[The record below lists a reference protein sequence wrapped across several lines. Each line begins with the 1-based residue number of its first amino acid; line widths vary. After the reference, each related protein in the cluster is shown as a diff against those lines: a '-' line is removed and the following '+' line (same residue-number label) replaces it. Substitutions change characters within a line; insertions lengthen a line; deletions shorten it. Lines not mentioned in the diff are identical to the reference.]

1 MPNSVESLLAK
12 YIPDSASLAWW
23 FVVIWFYL
31 YQKSCDTPQN
41 LPSKENKPG
50 NNVFKVEHAHD
61 NHCMQ
66 GQGKIHKIE
75 WKIQ

>member
-1 MPNSVESLLAK
+1 MILS
-12 YIPDSASLAWW
+12 IPQIMC
-23 FVVIWFYL
+23 V
-31 YQKSCDTPQN
+31 PN

-66 GQGKIHKIE
+66 GQGKIHKIG
-75 WKIQ
+75 WKFNNNYGQQFQFPWEKQMFFYESLIVD